1 MLKYIIVLIALPL
14 LAFAQKSGAKLV
26 FNHESADAG
35 DIVSGQ
41 IAEHVF
47 PFVNQ
52 GDDTLRITNVYSS

>member
-1 MLKYIIVLIALPL
+1 MLKYIIILVALPM

-26 FNHESADAG
+26 FSHDSADAG
-35 DIVSGQ
+35 DISSGQ

-52 GDDTLRITNVYSS
+52 GDDTLRITNVYTS